1 MLMTEK
7 PIRSITA
14 HQLLTRDARLK
25 PGRKSIYTPTSTDTS
40 TTNHFFSHLKLN
52 NKSLYLQHHYVFNI

>member
-14 HQLLTRDARLK
+14 LLTRDARLK

-40 TTNHFFSHLKLN
+40 TTNHFFHLKLN

>member
-7 PIRSITA
+7 LIRLITA

-25 PGRKSIYTPTSTDTS
+25 PGRKSIYTTTSTDTS
-40 TTNHFFSHLKLN
+40 TTNHFFHLKLN